1 MIDGGDIKAN
11 LKFDDFD
18 FQLLIRKQGVYLIV
32 YNPRDSTMQYSP
44 NFLSEGVRCGLDKEK
59 ERMGHTIAYFPFAL
73 WIERS
78 QMAPY
83 HKKLKFAG
91 AVGDDY

>member
-1 MIDGGDIKAN
+1 MFKKVI
-11 LKFDDFD
+11 L
-18 FQLLIRKQGVYLIV
+18 VTEYPYPTYLSGK
-32 YNPRDSTMQYSP
+32 RHAL

-78 QMAPY
+78 QMTPY
-83 HKKLKFAG
+83 HKKLKFAS
-91 AVGDDY
+91 AVGDYY